1 MSYIVVL
8 GAQRWMKLPTRTQI
22 FLTQLHRTH
31 QILYFQPSPFRFSGS
46 PRCKEYKN
54 PCFHPREN
62 ISVYTLPPVFELTN
76 YDHPRLLQMDRKRLA
91 GFIREKMRAH
101 FIYHP
106 LLWLCSP
113 VYVHLL
119 DDLEYRGMVYDC
131 FRYWGQYDL
140 RWESLVVN
148 RADVCFAASPGL
160 RDHLSPCNNNI
171 AVIPDG
177 GDYTLFQRSE
187 DLTLQAPPALMRL
200 RGPLLGYLGDVNSR
214 TDLTPV
220 YRAARS
226 HTAWH
231 FVFAGRL
238 SGANESAELIRS
250 LPNVHFLG
258 KVPREELPR
267 YAAHFDVLFD
277 LLDTQD
283 PDEDVVP
290 SRIYEY
296 LTVGCPIAAMYPE
309 RFTAVYPD
317 VIYGARSPREFVEA
331 CEQAVLENSGWAVNA
346 RKRYGAEADWRLRS
360 RFAQQVL
367 ERNSL
372 LG

>member
-8 GAQRWMKLPTRTQI
+8 GAQRWLKMPTRTQRL
-22 FLTQLHRTH
+22 LTRLNSAH
-31 QILYFQPSPFRFSGS
+31 QILYFQPSPFRFSS
-46 PRCKEYKN
+46 NPHKQDYKKA
-54 PCFHPREN
+54 CFHPQPN
-62 ISVYTLPPVFELTN
+62 ISVYTLPPTFDLTG
-76 YDHPRLLQMDRKRLA
+76 YDHPQLLRMNQRRLS
-91 GFIREKMRAH
+91 GYIREKMRSH
-101 FIYHP
+101 FVYHP

-113 VYVHLL
+113 VYATLL
-119 DDLEYRGMVYDC
+119 DDLEFRGMVYDC
-131 FRYWGQYDL
+131 FRYWGQFDL
-140 RWESLVVN
+140 RWESIIAN
-148 RADVCFAASPGL
+148 RADVLFAASQGL

-177 GDYTLFQRSE
+177 GDAALFQRSE
-187 DLTLQAPPALMRL
+187 DLTLQAPSTLLRM
-200 RGPLLGYLGDVNSR
+200 RGPLLGYLGDVGRN

-220 YRAARS
+220 YLASRS

-231 FVFAGRL
+231 FVFTGRL
-238 SGANESAELIRS
+238 SSANPSAELIRGQR
-250 LPNVHFLG
+250 NVHFLG
-258 KVPREELPR
+258 KVDRQEQPR

-309 RFTAVYPD
+309 HFAAVYPD
-317 VIYGARSPREFVEA
+317 VIYGARSPKEFVEA
-331 CEQAVLENSGWAVNA
+331 CEQAVLENSGWAVST
-346 RKRYGAEADWRLRS
+346 RKRYGAEADWRNRAK
-360 RFAQQVL
+360 FAELVL

-372 LG
+372 L